1 MHRSVDG
8 RLTPPAS
15 RPRAGV
21 ISRVAIPGLSLVLP
35 GGMADRSGYQF
46 QAAVVEAGDG
56 VTEAG
61 GGAGGEAG
69 RDAHDGLLPARW
81 WRGAAPGPGGG
92 GHPLGPPHAGG
103 GVDTAPRPGR
113 G

>member
-8 RLTPPAS
+8 RLTRPAS

-21 ISRVAIPGLSLVLP
+21 ISRVAIPGLSLVVP

-61 GGAGGEAG
+61 GVAGGEAG
-69 RDAHDGLLPARW
+69 RDAHDALLPAGCWRAAAVERGDDGIPVDPRY
-81 WRGAAPGPGGG
+81 RGAVDD
-92 GHPLGPPHAGG
+92 AG
-103 GVDTAPRPGR
+103 RSL
-113 G
+113 